1 MDNSHWDFTNWQT
14 GGGTNGGG
22 YTKAAIAPNSG
33 LWSDANNGELYLPA
47 VCRKPPCHYLYYR
60 HVPCPPDDYKPP
72 KGASPQTWPQIY
84 RNLQN
89 IDYCTYKFKSIKNR
103 LKCLKSFNPINFLP

>member
-1 MDNSHWDFTNWQT
+1 MR
-14 GGGTNGGG
+14 
-22 YTKAAIAPNSG
+22 
-33 LWSDANNGELYLPA
+33 LPG

-89 IDYCTYKFKSIKNR
+89 IDHCTYKFKSIKNSR
-103 LKCLKSFNPINFLP
+103 RFLMQLIYVRRANIWIMME